1 MKPLWEN
8 SNLETT
14 VFPRIIAGVDGRRLF
29 QLLLIGSRALNIL
42 FIFPSKSN
50 INHIK

>member
-14 VFPRIIAGVDGRRLF
+14 VFPRIIAGVDYLREAIISTF
-29 QLLLIGSRALNIL
+29 AHWKSCPKY
-42 FIFPSKSN
+42 FVYFPQ
-50 INHIK
+50 